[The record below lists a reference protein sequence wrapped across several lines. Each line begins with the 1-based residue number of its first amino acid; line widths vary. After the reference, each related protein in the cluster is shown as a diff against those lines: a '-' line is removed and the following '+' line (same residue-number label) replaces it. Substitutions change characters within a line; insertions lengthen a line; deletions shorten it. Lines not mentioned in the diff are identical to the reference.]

1 MASNFSFVLIRFNPR
16 RNTRGAEA
24 AELQVL
30 QDGKP
35 IDLLWMSKSDVK
47 SNLKL
52 FPNDTGLLA
61 AIAAY
66 KSNKE
71 IGHDPLP

>member
-1 MASNFSFVLIRFNPR
+1 MASKFSFVLARYNPR
-16 RNTRGAEA
+16 RNARGAEA

-35 IDLLWMSKSDVK
+35 IDLVWMSKADIK
-47 SNLKL
+47 ANLKL

-61 AIAAY
+61 AVEAY
-66 KSNKE
+66 KANKE
-71 IGHDPLP
+71 VER